1 MTTTF
6 CDLKCCEDRHGQTQ
20 PDTGRQRQSQTDTNR
35 DRQTETDRDRHRQR
49 QADRDRQRQTQAD
62 TEPART
68 LVAFQTRFPFFLSQ
82 VPKIRVFAWEVPHKM
97 SSGGAL
103 KVVND
108 GKCSEGDWTLC
119 SSPSM
124 LLGDEVQEEGDGG
137 VFVSAEAGG

>member
-82 VPKIRVFAWEVPHKM
+82 VYVFSVFAWEVPHKM
-97 SSGGAL
+97 SSGGAPKEL
-103 KVVND
+103 K
-108 GKCSEGDWTLC
+108 KR
-119 SSPSM
+119 
-124 LLGDEVQEEGDGG
+124 
-137 VFVSAEAGG
+137 

>member
-82 VPKIRVFAWEVPHKM
+82 VYVEARFDCKFTVFTRLQA
-97 SSGGAL
+97 SQ
-103 KVVND
+103 
-108 GKCSEGDWTLC
+108 
-119 SSPSM
+119 
-124 LLGDEVQEEGDGG
+124 LGSHFEVQKRR
-137 VFVSAEAGG
+137 